1 MAAPKRVTPKKVT
14 TKPAKPAS
22 AGAAYRQSLRERT
35 AASNAFAR
43 RDVAP
48 EWSNG
53 EGSTLV
59 RGTVRPGSWIDLY
72 SDVTPTYKAIKKY
85 GHEGRGG
92 GDFPMD
98 EAKAN
103 TYKGKQYLNNKY
115 GSLTAGLEVKAG
127 TVAGPKTTRNPAALK
142 AQALKDAARD
152 AAINASRKARGLPPM
167 LKAGQKAPTI
177 KMQRGK

>member
-1 MAAPKRVTPKKVT
+1 MGAPKRAIPKKVT

-22 AGAAYRQSLRERT
+22 AGARYQQSLRERT

-53 EGSTLV
+53 EGSTRV

-103 TYKGKQYLNNKY
+103 TYKGKQYLY
-115 GSLTAGLEVKAG
+115 RPGYPSLTDGLEVKAG
-127 TVAGPKTTRNPAALK
+127 TIAGPKTTRNPAALAK
-142 AQALKDAARD
+142 AREMNAQRD
-152 AAINASRKARGLPPM
+152 ARNMALR
-167 LKAGQKAPTI
+167 
-177 KMQRGK
+177 RGKGR